1 MPSFKPKTDKKIIVS
16 EKSTITLDGKH
27 SEKISDF
34 SKDESRIQELSLEL
48 RVLKEKHSRSTG
60 SALSGQRL
68 DHQLERVD
76 RMNAIKSEIRCLKQS
91 KSDYF
96 LDNSKYVFGYFEN
109 KKQISDGSNQMV
121 PNTRLDSFFKVNT
134 DAERTIRN
142 MESSN
147 HNIIQRYLSNID
159 TAFLDVDKYVYA
171 SDVCKSCYK
180 GELSPIEDEGVMICN
195 LCGNSIKYLVENDK
209 PSYKEP
215 PKEVCFYAYKK
226 INHFKEILSQFQGKE
241 TTQIPA
247 EVIENLKSQI
257 TKERIDLSDLTYY
270 KCKDLLKKLGYNK
283 YYEHINFIKN
293 KLGIQPVLISQE
305 LEKTLCNFFMEI
317 QYPYAKHC
325 PDYRVNFLHYYYVVY
340 KLFELLDQTAYLEH
354 IPMLKDRE
362 KLIEQDS
369 IWKKICDELDWEFI
383 ATI

>member
-48 RVLKEKHSRSTG
+48 RVLKEKHSRITG

>member
-27 SEKISDF
+27 SEKITEF
-34 SKDESRIQELSLEL
+34 SKDELRIQELSAEL
-48 RVLKEKHSRSTG
+48 RVVKEKYSRCVAT
-60 SALSGQRL
+60 AISGQRL
-68 DHQLERVD
+68 DQQLERAD
-76 RMNAIKSEIRCLKQS
+76 RITAIKSEIRCLKQT

-109 KKQISDGSNQMV
+109 KKKISDGSDEMV
-121 PNTRLDSFFKVNT
+121 PNTKLDVFFKLNT
-134 DAERTIRN
+134 EVENTIRS
-142 MESSN
+142 ME
-147 HNIIQRYLSNID
+147 HNNQTIIQRYLSNID
-159 TAFLDVDKYVYA
+159 TSFLDVDKYVYA
-171 SDVCKSCYK
+171 TDVCKSCYK
-180 GELSPIEDEGVMICN
+180 GELIPIEDEGVMICN
-195 LCGNSIKYLVENDK
+195 LCGNGVKYLIENDK

-241 TTQIPA
+241 TTQIPI
-247 EVIENLKSQI
+247 EVIANLKLQI
-257 TKERIDLSDLTYY
+257 KKERIDMTDLTYY

-340 KLFELLDQTAYLEH
+340 KLFELLDQTVYLEH

-383 ATI
+383 ATV

>member
-325 PDYRVNFLHYYYVVY
+325 PDYLPT
-340 KLFELLDQTAYLEH
+340 LLL
-354 IPMLKDRE
+354 R
-362 KLIEQDS
+362 
-369 IWKKICDELDWEFI
+369 CV
-383 ATI
+383 

>member
-34 SKDESRIQELSLEL
+34 SKDESRIQELTLEL
-48 RVLKEKHSRSTG
+48 RVLKEKHSRITG

-68 DHQLERVD
+68 DQQLERVD

-257 TKERIDLSDLTYY
+257 TKERIELSDLTYY